1 MSEFNYTEW
10 MQQNKV
16 GPYKKYSLKE
26 SYPGNDKWYE
36 EFQTAILA
44 MGLGGEAEARVMK
57 ALDHTDPITQYGSMT
72 APEAARDFVSDL
84 GIVSADDYDDYD
96 ADYEEPRDDF
106 EMAGDFNDGEFW
118 EGKEDDKGKI
128 SEAGNI
134 KGIVIEIPGNS
145 SAFDFGKAA
154 ARELIESFGPR
165 DFKVFL
171 QAFTQE
177 LSKLTNVQ
185 K

>member
-16 GPYKKYSLKE
+16 GPYEKYSLKE
-26 SYPGNDKWYE
+26 GGPGDE
-36 EFQTAILA
+36 PPTTF
-44 MGLGGEAEARVMK
+44 
-57 ALDHTDPITQYGSMT
+57 
-72 APEAARDFVSDL
+72 PE
-84 GIVSADDYDDYD
+84 DDYDDK
-96 ADYEEPRDDF
+96 RDLD
-106 EMAGDFNDGEFW
+106 EM
-118 EGKEDDKGKI
+118 
-128 SEAGNI
+128 GNI
-134 KGIVIEIPGNS
+134 KDIKIEIPGNS